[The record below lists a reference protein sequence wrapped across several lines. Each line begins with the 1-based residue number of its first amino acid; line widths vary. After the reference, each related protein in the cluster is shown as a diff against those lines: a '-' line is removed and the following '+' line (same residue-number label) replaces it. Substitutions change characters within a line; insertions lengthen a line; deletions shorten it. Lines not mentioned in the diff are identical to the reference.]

1 MRKIE
6 NGIILGVNFNPV
18 KFNKQLL
25 KFLPLRSVRVLSVE
39 LFQLPCSMNFL
50 QDVYFAVCDFLKFAG
65 TNFSGSN

>member
-39 LFQLPCSMNFL
+39 LFQLPCSMSFL
-50 QDVYFAVCDFLKFAG
+50 QDVYFAD
-65 TNFSGSN
+65 